1 MQCITAHHRQLLCF
15 FYCDPIFVFSGLGFK
30 DYGTKQATTTKSSA
44 ALGLRNTLDLVEA
57 DIAMVDNKFIIGEG
71 RESSTCERNNRT
83 VGQLAAW
90 GTRDLVPAFPDVLE
104 AT

>member
-1 MQCITAHHRQLLCF
+1 MHHRTSQAAVVLFLLWPHFCF
-15 FYCDPIFVFSGLGFK
+15 LGPWVQRLRHRAGN
-30 DYGTKQATTTKSSA
+30 DNESSA

-90 GTRDLVPAFPDVLE
+90 GTRDLVPAFPDVLDL
-104 AT
+104 T